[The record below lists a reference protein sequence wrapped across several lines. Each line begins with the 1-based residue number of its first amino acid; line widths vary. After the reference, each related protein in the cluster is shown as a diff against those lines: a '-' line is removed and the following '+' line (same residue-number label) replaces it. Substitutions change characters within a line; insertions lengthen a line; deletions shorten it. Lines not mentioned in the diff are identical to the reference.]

1 MSAKEYRRRFDKT
14 FSLEGKVALIT
25 GAFQGIGRAVAD
37 LFAEKGSDLTLIDM
51 NDAIGETAQE
61 IAEATGRRIVP
72 VTTDLTDFSAI
83 KQITETALSE
93 FGKIDIL
100 VNNAGVVLLEDAEK
114 ISEAYWDD
122 TMAINLK
129 APFLLAQAVGNAMI
143 EQGGGKIINMAS
155 QAGMIA
161 LDRHVAYCVSKAGII
176 EMTKVLAYEWGEYN
190 INVNAIS
197 PTVVLTELGRKAW
210 AGEVG
215 EAMKKK
221 IPIGRFCDP
230 EEIAAAALY
239 LASDASDMITGANL
253 VIDGGFTIQ

>member
-1 MSAKEYRRRFDKT
+1 MNAREYKGRFDKN

-37 LFAEKGSDLTLIDM
+37 LFAEKGSDLVLIDM
-51 NDAIGETAQE
+51 NSAIEGTAEE
-61 IAEATGRRIVP
+61 IAGATGRRIVP
-72 VTTDLTDFSAI
+72 VTADLTDFSAI

-129 APFLLAQAVGNAMI
+129 APFLLAQAVGSAMI

-239 LASDASDMITGANL
+239 LVSDASDMITGANL